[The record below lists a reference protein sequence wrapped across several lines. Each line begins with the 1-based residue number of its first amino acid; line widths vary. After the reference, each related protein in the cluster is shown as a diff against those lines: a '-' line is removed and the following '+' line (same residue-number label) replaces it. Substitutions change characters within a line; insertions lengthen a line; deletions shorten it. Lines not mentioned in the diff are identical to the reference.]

1 LAFIEINKNNL
12 LHNINVIQKTSNKE
26 ILAVIKDNAYGHGIL
41 QIAKILKEAGIKRV
55 CVRNNLEAK
64 LIQPFF
70 EEILVFFPSLSY
82 NAMNISYTIS
92 DLNSLKKC
100 KHKKIHL
107 KFDTGMH
114 RNALSLENV
123 DEILETAFNKFE
135 VKGVFSHFCC
145 SDEVGNDTFIQLQR
159 FKELKNRITQ
169 FCKKNNYKLPKFH
182 IANSD
187 AIFKLPQNELFD
199 YVRPGIALYGG
210 MNNKNLKAVMS
221 LWGEAIKVMEIKKN
235 EYVGYNK
242 KYKFDKDLKVTLI
255 DLGYSDGIL
264 YFDKELILK
273 DTKAVGKISMDSMSV
288 LKEYKK
294 VCIFDDVREFV
305 KNYPYTITYD
315 ILTKLKP
322 NIKRVVV

>member
-1 LAFIEINKNNL
+1 MAFIEINKNNL
-12 LHNINVIQKTSNKE
+12 LHNLNIISKKNKE

-41 QIAKILKEAGIKRV
+41 HIAKILQESGIKRV
-55 CVRNNLEAK
+55 CVRNNIEAK
-64 LIQPFF
+64 LVQDMF
-70 EEILVFFPSLSY
+70 EEILVFFPELHY

-92 DLNSLKKC
+92 DMRSLKRC

-114 RNALSLENV
+114 RNALNLEDV
-123 DEILETAFNKFE
+123 DEILKLAFSKFE
-135 VKGVFSHFCC
+135 VKGIFSHFCC
-145 SDEVGNDTFIQLQR
+145 SDEVGCDTFIQLKR
-159 FKELKNRITQ
+159 FKNLKSKVVE
-169 FCKKNNYKLPKFH
+169 FCKKNNFNIPKFH

-187 AIFKLPQNELFD
+187 AIFKIDELFD

-210 MNNKNLKAVMS
+210 IKKQNLKPVMS
-221 LWGEAIKVMEIKKN
+221 LWGEAIKVMEIQKN
-235 EYVGYNK
+235 QFVGYNK
-242 KYKFDKDLKVTLI
+242 KYMFNEDTKITLI

-264 YFDKELILK
+264 YFDKELKLK

-288 LKEYKK
+288 IGEYKK

-322 NIKRVVV
+322 NIKRIVV

>member
-1 LAFIEINKNNL
+1 LAFIEISKNNL
-12 LHNINVIQKTSNKE
+12 LNNIKVIKETTNKE

-41 QIAKILKEAGIKRV
+41 HIAKILQESGIKRV
-55 CVRNNLEAK
+55 CVRNNIEAK
-64 LIQPFF
+64 LVQDMF
-70 EEILVFFPSLSY
+70 EEILVFFPELHY
-82 NAMNISYTIS
+82 NAMNVSYTIS
-92 DLNSLKKC
+92 DMKSLKRC

-114 RNALSLENV
+114 RNALSLENI
-123 DEILETAFNKFE
+123 DEILEIAFNKFE
-135 VKGVFSHFCC
+135 VKGVFTHFCC
-145 SDEVGNDTFIQLQR
+145 SDEVSNDTFIQLQR
-159 FKELKNRITQ
+159 FKELKTKIIE
-169 FCKKNNYKLPKFH
+169 FCKSNNYEIPKFH

-199 YVRPGIALYGG
+199 YIRPGIALYGG
-210 MNNKNLKAVMS
+210 MNNENLKPVMS
-221 LWGEAIKVMEIKKN
+221 LWGESIKTMEIKKN
-235 EYVGYNK
+235 QYVGYNK
-242 KYKFDKDLKVTLI
+242 KYKFESDEKVTLI

-273 DTKAVGKISMDSMSV
+273 ETKAVGKISMDSMSV
-288 LKEYKK
+288 IGEFKK
-294 VCIFDDVREFV
+294 VCIFDDVRKFV